1 MNLTAPT
8 QFVFVISLFIAVL
21 SLVGHFALLP
31 VVSEY
36 KFWFAIVS
44 YVVLA
49 AACLMKDI

>member
-8 QFVFVISLFIAVL
+8 QFVFFLSLVIAVL
-21 SLVGHFALLP
+21 AMVAHFAFLP

-36 KFWFAIVS
+36 KFWFAILS
-44 YVVLA
+44 YGVLA